1 MITLVEFVNAVP
13 LVIIASAAILTLLIT
28 AFFRKSTNVVF
39 AITIIS
45 LFTAIF
51 FYFGDLE
58 KDAIIFSE
66 SLRINMISVMFSVIA
81 LSAVLIST
89 LSAKSYIEKLEINF
103 GEYYSLSLFSALG
116 MIVMIHSANLIV
128 LFIGLELMSICFYIL
143 TGFLRKRV
151 KSNEGALKYFLLG
164 AFMTGFLLFGISL
177 IYGTAG
183 TLDFVKLLQNQS
195 LVKQPLFLIGA
206 ALFSIGFF
214 FKMGIFPFHMWVPDV
229 YEGAPTSV
237 TGLMST
243 AGKIAAVG
251 TLSPFIINSNI
262 TSLKIVFS
270 VLAVLTMLF
279 GNVIAL
285 SQVNIKR
292 LLAFSSIASA
302 GYILVGITAMN
313 EFSVKGVSFYLM
325 AYTFMQ
331 LGAFVLVSIIEK
343 PSEGINDYRGVN
355 LDDYKGLSKR
365 NPALAVLL
373 TIFLFSLGGI
383 PPFAGFWGKYYLF
396 YAAIKSELI
405 WLSVVAILL
414 SVISIYYYLKIIV
427 YMWFSN
433 EQVIE
438 NEITI
443 PSFTSI
449 ALYISAGLTLIFG
462 LFPGLFFL
470 MFKTV
475 LK

>member
-1 MITLVEFVNAVP
+1 MITLVELVNAVP
-13 LVIIASAAILTLLIT
+13 LLIIAIAAILTLLIT
-28 AFFRKSTNVVF
+28 TFFKKATNAVF
-39 AITIIS
+39 AITLIS
-45 LFTAIF
+45 LFAAIF

-58 KDAIIFSE
+58 KDALIFTE
-66 SLRINMISVMFSVIA
+66 SLRINMVSVMFSVIA
-81 LSAVLIST
+81 LTAVLISI
-89 LSAKSYIEKLEINF
+89 LSAKSYIEKEEINF
-103 GEYYSLSLFSALG
+103 GEYYSLSLFAAVG
-116 MIVMIHSANLIV
+116 MLIMIHSANLIV
-128 LFIGLELMSICFYIL
+128 LFIGLELMSICFFVL
-143 TGFLRKRV
+143 TGFLRKRI

-177 IYGTAG
+177 IYGTSG
-183 TLDFVKLLQNQS
+183 TMDFIKILQNQS
-195 LVKQPLFLIGA
+195 LVKQPLFLIGV

-251 TLSPFIINSNI
+251 TLTPFLINTNI
-262 TSLKIVFS
+262 TSLKVIFS

-285 SQVNIKR
+285 SQINIKR

-313 EFSVKGVSFYLM
+313 EFSVKGVAFYLM

-331 LGAFVLVSIIEK
+331 LGAFILVSIIEK
-343 PSEGINDYRGVN
+343 PSDGSNDYKGVDLN
-355 LDDYKGLSKR
+355 DYKGLAAK
-365 NPALAVLL
+365 NPSLAVLL

-396 YAAIKSELI
+396 YAAVKSDLI
-405 WLSVVAILL
+405 WLSVIAILL

-427 YMWFSN
+427 YMWFSKESGN
-433 EQVIE
+433 EV
-438 NEITI
+438 EII
-443 PSFTSI
+443 VPQFASI
-449 ALYISAGLTLIFG
+449 ALYISAGLTILFG
-462 LFPGLFFL
+462 LFPSLFFL